1 MDTRADFQRLLED
14 MDKAIANKRQ
24 ELSELDERL
33 ESARGRLSEQEAQE
47 LLADQSSHAM
57 MDNQHQVSGD
67 NGKPVTRRGRPHM
80 IGLSNR
86 PPLVDDYLQEQSKL
100 YEQQLERFG
109 EELSEF
115 ESINQELVGQNEKL
129 GGQLAGCL
137 DELEKSKAR
146 SELMKENLQELQSA
160 NLELNL
166 RLAKAESELLR
177 NQKLLKQ
184 TNKQDEVLMY
194 ALNDKLETL
203 KRAIELRD
211 EEIKRLK
218 STMDNHQF
226 NFESFDVEQ
235 IKGLLVLLSEQD
247 IAGDSQSEMI
257 NLDKRKQVI
266 EIARAF
272 KERDQ
277 EIVLLKGQL
286 LQASKDLEHNAS
298 LLELMK
304 GQHQPDQLHLTGGE
318 PSSRERERYY
328 ELEELTNK
336 YQIAENELEV
346 KDRQL
351 HLAEFRIHHYET
363 ILPNMISDLVRELAT
378 TSAQLISYGLIKSN
392 KEEENSIR
400 SLMDELVASL
410 SRLPG
415 ELSAARALLN
425 NIDQLREANEA
436 KEAHIEQ
443 LVDELNRLDVKFN
456 LVQQQCDL
464 LQQQQ
469 EKGRTNDL
477 PISIGSSEEPT
488 SRLESAQ
495 ERLGDPLNSS
505 QNVNA
510 REDPRAAAGSH
521 SPECQVPSVSD
532 ESLRATSSNGQSQL
546 GRGLLSISGAPPPPP
561 PKLARAAT
569 TTARVAQ
576 QNEGHQ
582 SVNASGKRSISVS
595 GQQVAFAGRATLEQQ
610 SPPDGS
616 SKETAQV
623 THNSNSSTDAGSNTS
638 NDAVGSRNSQMLT
651 ERNNGRTKQVAIKTD
666 DDSRQKRLRQ
676 LESENELLE
685 LAMKE
690 ILLSIK
696 WSDAQ
701 CSTILIDCPSL
712 ERLCQLIEARFLAKA
727 LVGGAPKGAVDH
739 QATSSD
745 GPITTT
751 NNNNHH
757 LFQLIVLKSE
767 LDLLRGQ
774 NEQLRADVKIHRR
787 EYQEV
792 LMLSARPNDLQPEQ
806 LGSARDE
813 PDSPATVREPDGR
826 KEVAARQATVRGA
839 DGSAEGVVAVD
850 SGPTGKLDA
859 SVDNGNDKTASGDKC
874 PNCSRLTGLINHLFQ
889 CIVRLENR
897 VNMSEETYI
906 ARLLSLR
913 HLIQILERDLTVR
926 ESLLNKSQRECQS
939 MAQQKLSS
947 ETRLQFVETELGFH
961 LRICPM
967 ISSTG
972 AKSFN
977 PFIISNRHDKEQRTS
992 TPAAQVINA
1001 GNRLQVYTTTT
1012 AQSRLGDES
1021 IQSLTSISSN
1031 NGHHQQVEQLP
1042 TMRSARLTISLLQSI
1057 IGCLQARLDYK
1068 DERLRNLESL
1078 LTSRAGANR
1087 LASTDSDLSPSSDSN
1102 QQEIIRV

>member
-14 MDKAIANKRQ
+14 MDKAIATKRQ
-24 ELSELDERL
+24 ELAELDERL

-47 LLADQSSHAM
+47 LLADQSGLAM
-57 MDNQHQVSGD
+57 IDGQHQVSGD
-67 NGKPVTRRGRPHM
+67 NGKALTGRGRHL
-80 IGLSNR
+80 IGSNR
-86 PPLVDDYLQEQSKL
+86 PLVDEYLQEQSKL

-129 GGQLAGCL
+129 GGQLANCL

-184 TNKQDEVLMY
+184 TNQQDEVLMY

-203 KRAIELRD
+203 KQAIELRD

-218 STMDNHQF
+218 MMDSHQLN
-226 NFESFDVEQ
+226 NFESLDVEQ
-235 IKGLLVLLSEQD
+235 IKGLSVLLSEQD

-257 NLDKRKQVI
+257 NLNKRKQVI

-277 EIVLLKGQL
+277 QIVLLKGQL

-304 GQHQPDQLHLTGGE
+304 RQHQPELQSNGGE
-318 PSSRERERYY
+318 PSDRERERYN
-328 ELEELTNK
+328 ELEELANR
-336 YQIAENELEV
+336 YQIAENELEA

-363 ILPNMISDLVRELAT
+363 ILPNMISDLVRKLAT
-378 TSAQLISYGLIKSN
+378 TSAQLTSDGLIKSD
-392 KEEENSIR
+392 KEDEDSIR
-400 SLMDELVASL
+400 SLMEELAASL

-436 KEAHIEQ
+436 KEAQIEQ

-456 LVQQQCDL
+456 LVQQQQQCDL
-464 LQQQQ
+464 SQRH

-477 PISIGSSEEPT
+477 PISTGSSDEPT
-488 SRLESAQ
+488 SRSETS
-495 ERLGDPLNSS
+495 ERLGDPLDSS
-505 QNVNA
+505 RNVNA
-510 REDPRAAAGSH
+510 REDPRAAAGS
-521 SPECQVPSVSD
+521 SSECQVPSVSG
-532 ESLRATSSNGQSQL
+532 ESLRATASNGQSPVK
-546 GRGLLSISGAPPPPP
+546 GLLSIPGAPPPPP
-561 PKLARAAT
+561 PKLARATA
-569 TTARVAQ
+569 TTARANQ
-576 QNEGHQ
+576 QDEGHQ

-595 GQQVAFAGRATLEQQ
+595 GQRVAFADQAALEQQ

-623 THNSNSSTDAGSNTS
+623 THNNRPAVGNNNNTS
-638 NDAVGSRNSQMLT
+638 NDADGRINSQMLT
-651 ERNNGRTKQVAIKTD
+651 DRNNGQAKQVAVKTD
-666 DDSRQKRLRQ
+666 DSLQKRLKQ

-727 LVGGAPKGAVDH
+727 LVGGVPGGALDH
-739 QATSSD
+739 QATSGD
-745 GPITTT
+745 GPTTT
-751 NNNNHH
+751 SSNNNH

-774 NEQLRADVKIHRR
+774 NEELRADVKVHRR
-787 EYQEV
+787 EFQE
-792 LMLSARPNDLQPEQ
+792 LLRLSARPNDLQVEQ
-806 LGSARDE
+806 GSASDE
-813 PDSPATVREPDGR
+813 PGSPGTAREPIGREEVAVRRQVTEPDG
-826 KEVAARQATVRGA
+826 
-839 DGSAEGVVAVD
+839 DGSAEGAVAVQM
-850 SGPTGKLDA
+850 GPTDKRDA
-859 SVDNGNDKTASGDKC
+859 SVDNGNGKAASGDKC
-874 PNCSRLTGLINHLFQ
+874 PNCGRLTGLINHLFQ

-913 HLIQILERDLTVR
+913 HLIQILERDLSAR

-939 MAQQKLSS
+939 MAQQKLTS

-967 ISSTG
+967 MSSTG

-977 PFIISNRHDKEQRTS
+977 PFIFSNRHNNEQRTS
-992 TPAAQVINA
+992 TPAAHVINA
-1001 GNRLQVYTTTT
+1001 GNRLQVYTATT
-1012 AQSRLGDES
+1012 AQSRLADES
-1021 IQSLTSISSN
+1021 VQSLTSISSN

-1078 LTSRAGANR
+1078 LSSRAGANR
-1087 LASTDSDLSPSSDSN
+1087 LASADSDLSPSSDGN
-1102 QQEIIRV
+1102 QQEIMGV